1 MTPRERTIDAADL
14 SFLMARR
21 ALRSRG
27 DRQLRL
33 HARRHLAEAYRYY
46 TEAGLSRRADVVARY
61 AYRLL
66 RFKTPDDVTTLQD
79 AILEHLYGPR
89 RQGGD
94 A

>member
-1 MTPRERTIDAADL
+1 MTPRERAIDAASI
-14 SFLMARR
+14 SFLSARR
-21 ALRSRG
+21 ALRCCG
-27 DRQLRL
+27 DPQLRL
-33 HARRHLAEAYRYY
+33 HARKQLAEAYRLYM
-46 TEAGLSRRADVVARY
+46 EAGLSHRANVVARY

-89 RQGGD
+89 GRGGE